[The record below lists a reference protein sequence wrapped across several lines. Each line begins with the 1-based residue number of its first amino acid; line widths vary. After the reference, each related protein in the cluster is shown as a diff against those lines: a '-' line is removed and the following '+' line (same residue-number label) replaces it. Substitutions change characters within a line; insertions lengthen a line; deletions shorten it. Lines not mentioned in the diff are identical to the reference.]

1 MAEIKIFD
9 TSLRD
14 GEQSPGFSMSLRQ
27 KLRVAR
33 ALAEL
38 KVDVIEAGFP
48 AASPGDFEAV
58 QAVASEIKGPVIA
71 ALCRTL
77 PGDIEACGA
86 ALQPAAHKRIH
97 TFIATSPIHRKE
109 KLGMSRE
116 AVIRNA
122 VEGVTLARSLV
133 DDVEFSAE
141 DGIRTERAYLA
152 EVLAAVIEAGATTV
166 NIPDTVGYSTPNEM
180 YELFKWLSE
189 TVPGIG
195 NVTMST
201 HCHNDLG
208 LAVANSLSAVE
219 GGARQIECTLNGIG
233 ERAGNC
239 ALEEVVMAMR
249 TREDRYGH
257 HTNINTRRLHMA
269 SHLLAAVTGNF
280 VPRNKAVVGEN
291 AFAHESGIHQHGMLA
306 ARETYEIMRPED
318 VGVVNSQLVLGKHS
332 GKHAVIDRARAMGY
346 ELEGPEL
353 DEVMV
358 RFKELAD
365 RKKRIFDAD
374 LEAIITGSQTNTVG
388 PWTLQWLSVVSRVSG
403 EEEPTASITLAHEN
417 GSTATQTGEGD
428 GPVDA
433 IVKALEAITGYDIVV
448 LNLAMRSISLGE
460 DAQGESS
467 MRATVDGVEYS
478 GHGLSTDIVAACA
491 EALLEIIN
499 RAGRNNER
507 RKALDDK
514 HSNAA

>member
-1 MAEIKIFD
+1 MSEIRIFD

-14 GEQSPGFSMSLRQ
+14 GEQSPGFSMTLKQ

-48 AASPGDFEAV
+48 AASPGDFDSV
-58 QAVASEIKGPVIA
+58 RAVASEIEGPVIA
-71 ALCRTL
+71 ALSRTL
-77 PGDIEACGA
+77 PRDIEACGKS
-86 ALQPAAHKRIH
+86 LEPAARKRIH

-109 KLGMSRE
+109 KLLMSCDE
-116 AVIRNA
+116 VIRSA
-122 VEGVTLARSLV
+122 VEGVELARSFV

-180 YELFKWLSE
+180 YDLFKWLSD
-189 TVPGIG
+189 TVPGIEE
-195 NVTMST
+195 VTIST

-208 LAVANSLSAVE
+208 LAVANSLAAVE

-257 HTNINTRRLHMA
+257 HTNIETRRLHMA

-280 VPRNKAVVGEN
+280 VPRNKAVIGEN
-291 AFAHESGIHQHGMLA
+291 AFAHEAGIHQHGMLA
-306 ARETYEIMRPED
+306 SPETYEIMKPED

-332 GKHAVIDRARAMGY
+332 GKHAVVDRARDMGY
-346 ELEGPEL
+346 VLEADEL
-353 DEVMV
+353 DEVMTK
-358 RFKELAD
+358 FKELAD
-365 RKKRIFDAD
+365 RKKRIFDSD
-374 LEAIITGSQTNTVG
+374 LEAIITGSQTGTIG
-388 PWTLQWLSVVSRVSG
+388 PWSLQWLSVVSRVSG
-403 EEEPTASITLAHEN
+403 EEEPTASLTLAHESGN
-417 GSTATQTGEGD
+417 TSTQTGEGD

-467 MRATVDGVEYS
+467 MRATVDGIEYS

-499 RAGRNNER
+499 RASRNNER
-507 RKALDDK
+507 RRAAEKQ
-514 HSNAA
+514 SNAA